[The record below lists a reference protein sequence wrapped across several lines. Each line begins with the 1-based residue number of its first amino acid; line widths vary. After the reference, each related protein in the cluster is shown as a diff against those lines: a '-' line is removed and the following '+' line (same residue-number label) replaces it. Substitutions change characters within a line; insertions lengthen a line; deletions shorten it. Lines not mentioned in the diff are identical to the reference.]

1 VVKKLLVGDVGGTNT
16 FLGVIQGSD
25 LLKVKEFKTKNV
37 VIYEELSNFLDEYD
51 VKGVSLAVAG
61 PVINGRVSLSNVDK
75 IISSKKLSDLV
86 KQDVLLLNDFEALGF
101 FVKDKTSKGLV
112 IGAGTGL
119 GKVVVSDKVMGTEGG
134 GVDFPFFSGE
144 ENIKDFFSKKL
155 KRHPSYEDLVS
166 GRGLSMLK
174 QYYVKK
180 NRVLSNN
187 FSPSDIFSNNKDVVN
202 KKVIKD
208 FSKFYGRFVK
218 NSSLELLPDKVF
230 IAGGIARKNP
240 EIIKSEEFLNE
251 LSVLSKKPRVSL
263 IKDKY
268 AGLKG
273 AASAFFHKN
282 I

>member
-1 VVKKLLVGDVGGTNT
+1 MVGDVGGTNT

>member
-1 VVKKLLVGDVGGTNT
+1 MVKKLLVGDVGGTNT